1 MLLQFFLWSE
11 STALGAAIRES
22 HWLFPAIMAVHL
34 LALALIGGAI
44 LVVDLRLFGL
54 GLRRQPVAQLARDA
68 EPWLMGSL
76 LVMVMTGILLFLSDP
91 LKCYYSTPFWV
102 KMSSLSLAIVFAF
115 TVRRTVAAA
124 DETRVG
130 PLWSKL
136 VALIS
141 LTLWGTVAWG
151 GRWIGMSG
159 EV

>member
-1 MLLQFFLWSE
+1 
-11 STALGAAIRES
+11 
-22 HWLFPAIMAVHL
+22 
-34 LALALIGGAI
+34 
-44 LVVDLRLFGL
+44 
-54 GLRRQPVAQLARDA
+54 LRRQPVAQLARDA

-130 PLWSKL
+130 PLWS
-136 VALIS
+136 S
-141 LTLWGTVAWG
+141 
-151 GRWIGMSG
+151 S
-159 EV
+159 